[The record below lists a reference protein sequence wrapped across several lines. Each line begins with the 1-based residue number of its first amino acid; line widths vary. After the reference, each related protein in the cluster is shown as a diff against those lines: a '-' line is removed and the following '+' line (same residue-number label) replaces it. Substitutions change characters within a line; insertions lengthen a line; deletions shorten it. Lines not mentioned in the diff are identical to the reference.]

1 MASSLSIN
9 FQVAPVAVAAAA
21 PPATAAAVVVPAFHD
36 GNVFFLGTDTTE
48 GGGGGGLAS
57 ATGIARVAATTRVRA
72 ATGTSSSLRG
82 SVSSVSS
89 DKVFSTVGMS
99 SRGDDKGDTI
109 LSYSATDRAKCVSF
123 VSFFFFATG
132 AASLAEEDV
141 SLPSSKT
148 AVLLTD
154 ACRTALVPTGST
166 APPVAACVCACS
178 NINTLFNDVTCCF
191 MACVSSAFCTVE
203 ASAFF
208 SNSAMTGLV
217 AMATKQIVAKVPSLA
232 SLTILAILPSSST
245 SAFSTSSAMSF
256 HWAWTASAAEPPPN
270 KVKSFCREA
279 FCSRRACDNSSFCV
293 EDSVAFFCNSAM
305 TGFDAMA
312 TKHILLKCSS
322 SSSSSSVGSSSTT
335 ILLFVTAAATVAG
348 TTDLLAC

>member
-21 PPATAAAVVVPAFHD
+21 PPATAAAVGVPAFHD

-72 ATGTSSSLRG
+72 ATGTSCSSLRG

-123 VSFFFFATG
+123 VFSFFFLATG
-132 AASLAEEDV
+132 AAVASLAEEDV
-141 SLPSSKT
+141 ALPSSKT
-148 AVLLTD
+148 SAAVVLLRD
-154 ACRTALVPTGST
+154 ACRTALVPAGST
-166 APPVAACVCACS
+166 APVAACVCACS
-178 NINTLFNDVTCCF
+178 NMSTLFNEVTCCF
-191 MACVSSAFCTVE
+191 MACVNSAFCTVD

-217 AMATKQIVAKVPSLA
+217 AMATKQIVANVPSLA

-245 SAFSTSSAMSF
+245 SAFSTSSAISF
-256 HWAWTASAAEPPPN
+256 HCASTASASEPPPN
-270 KVKSFCREA
+270 KVKSLCSDAVCSRSACESSA
-279 FCSRRACDNSSFCV
+279 FCAEF
-293 EDSVAFFCNSAM
+293 SVAFLFNSAI
-305 TGFDAMA
+305 TGLEAMA
-312 TKHILLKCSS
+312 TKHAFANDESS
-322 SSSSSSVGSSSTT
+322 PSSAGV
-335 ILLFVTAAATVAG
+335 ATG
-348 TTDLLAC
+348 GKDLYA

>member
-21 PPATAAAVVVPAFHD
+21 PPATAAAVGVPAFHD

-72 ATGTSSSLRG
+72 ATGTSCSSLRG

-89 DKVFSTVGMS
+89 DMVFSTVGMS

-123 VSFFFFATG
+123 VFSFFFLATG
-132 AASLAEEDV
+132 AVSSLFAEEDV
-141 SLPSSKT
+141 SSSKT
-148 AVLLTD
+148 SAAAVLFMD
-154 ACRTALVPTGST
+154 ACRTALVPAGST
-166 APPVAACVCACS
+166 APVAACVCACS
-178 NINTLFNDVTCCF
+178 NMSTLFNEVTCCF

-217 AMATKQIVAKVPSLA
+217 AMATKQIVANVPSLA

-245 SAFSTSSAMSF
+245 SAFSTSSAISF
-256 HWAWTASAAEPPPN
+256 HCASTASASEPPPN
-270 KVKSFCREA
+270 KVKSLCSDAVCSRSACESSA
-279 FCSRRACDNSSFCV
+279 FCAEF
-293 EDSVAFFCNSAM
+293 SVAFLFNSAI
-305 TGFDAMA
+305 TGLEAMA
-312 TKHILLKCSS
+312 TKHAFANDESS
-322 SSSSSSVGSSSTT
+322 PSSAGV
-335 ILLFVTAAATVAG
+335 ATG
-348 TTDLLAC
+348 GKDLYA